1 MAEPVAELKPLDDL
15 GQAVLAVEFA
25 PFALR
30 RHHQLE
36 RHGQPGL
43 AAETPLGAFRAVP
56 DGGEGALDRV

>member
-1 MAEPVAELKPLDDL
+1 MAETVAELDPFDDF

-30 RHHQLE
+30 GHHQLE

-43 AAETPLGAFRAVP
+43 SAEAALGAFRAVP
-56 DGGEGALDRV
+56 DGSEGAFDRV